1 MAPLPRIPV
10 PGQQMNSGLEPL
22 RRAGDLMRLRPSPS
36 PIKRMG
42 HGVLGTP
49 KVKETVQWFRETLG
63 FICSDDVY
71 AGDKN
76 NVIGSFNRCDR
87 GDEEVD
93 HHTLFCV
100 HNERAGLNPMS
111 IYGPDAD
118 AVFNAHENP
127 TR

>member
-1 MAPLPRIPV
+1 
-10 PGQQMNSGLEPL
+10 MNGGLEPL

-42 HGVLGTP
+42 HGVIGTP

-76 NVIGSFNRCDR
+76 NVIGSVKRWAR

-93 HHTLFCV
+93 HHTIFFV
-100 HNERAGLNPMS
+100 TNEGAGLNHMPVAV
-111 IYGPDAD
+111 AD
-118 AVFNAHENP
+118 REGRFKGH
-127 TR
+127 